1 MGRCAILRRD
11 GFTSE
16 RPARFSRP
24 LHGFTLVELVV
35 VVMILGILAAVAAP
49 RLLGAAD
56 SAVDGGLRYSLDVI
70 RTAIERYNIEHDGKL
85 PGADGQEQTFR
96 DDLAPYLRGKE
107 FPACP
112 VGVAQNNQVR
122 MLKGSGD
129 IVAEMSASKST
140 HGWLYHVDTG
150 DFFVNCDTLSSDD
163 KTTYDEF

>member
-1 MGRCAILRRD
+1 MDRCVILRRD

-16 RPARFSRP
+16 KHARFSRS
-24 LHGFTLVELVV
+24 LHGFTLVELAV

-49 RLLGAAD
+49 RLLGSAD

-70 RTAIERYNIEHDGKL
+70 RSAIERYSVDHDGKL
-85 PGADGQEQTFR
+85 PGEDGQEQTFK

-107 FPACP
+107 FPVCP
-112 VGVAQNNQVR
+112 VGTAQNNQIR
-122 MLKGSGD
+122 MLMGSGD
-129 IVAEMSASKST
+129 IVAAMSASTST

-150 DFFVNCDTLSSDD
+150 DFYVNCDTLSSDD